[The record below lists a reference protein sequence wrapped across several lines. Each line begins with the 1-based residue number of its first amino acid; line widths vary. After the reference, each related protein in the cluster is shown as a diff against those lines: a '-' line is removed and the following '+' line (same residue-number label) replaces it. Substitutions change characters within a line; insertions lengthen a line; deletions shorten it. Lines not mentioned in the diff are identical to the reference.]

1 MRVPT
6 TRLQLHGGS
15 VAGGEAEVKAG
26 GVGDAGAKLGSEKES
41 SATPRT
47 DVLACCGLA
56 FPQTPQLRAVMSG
69 TSDHLMVL

>member
-1 MRVPT
+1 M
-6 TRLQLHGGS
+6 QLHGGS

-26 GVGDAGAKLGSEKES
+26 GVGDAGAKLGSRKES

-56 FPQTPQLRAVMSG
+56 FPQTPQLWAVISG
-69 TSDHLMVL
+69 ISSHMMVL